1 MYQSQRGLNSAAY
14 KLSNCAVRIPN
25 ASFCGINKTH
35 IKRRNHKFDV
45 ITYSI
50 LLIVSASLSYE
61 NDDTIFDI
69 SKHEWW
75 ESHMENVCCGFSF
88 QWKNGTRNIS
98 RKGRIFFIRSKIA
111 FQKRR
116 VGEIYVSKLYVNC
129 PLQFQTNQ
137 PF

>member
-1 MYQSQRGLNSAAY
+1 MHQSQRRLNSAAY
-14 KLSNCAVRIPN
+14 KLTNCAVWIPN

-35 IKRRNHKFDV
+35 IKRTCRNHKNDV

-75 ESHMENVCCGFSF
+75 ESHIENFYCGFLLSVEKWN
-88 QWKNGTRNIS
+88 WKC
-98 RKGRIFFIRSKIA
+98 
-111 FQKRR
+111 Q
-116 VGEIYVSKLYVNC
+116 
-129 PLQFQTNQ
+129 
-137 PF
+137 